1 MIKDENN
8 VKINKTQVEL
18 LDCQIE
24 LILQSLELYSHVL
37 KFMGQKE
44 VTSNSSENSNFLFVR
59 DTYHQIIDEYV
70 NIPKMNYKYDKDN
83 INNVVA

>member
-1 MIKDENN
+1 MIKNEND
-8 VKINKTQVEL
+8 VRINKTQIEL

-37 KFMGQKE
+37 KFMDQKSI
-44 VTSNSSENSNFLFVR
+44 VSNNSENSRFLFVR